1 MAYRP
6 SANAPVEPPSSSG
19 SVPFGVQL
27 LAFLAGLV
35 FLLLSGKSVMQDA
48 RLIDRLRH
56 LDAYYEAVPATWLK
70 VEVRR
75 DTSGKSDYY
84 PDVLFD
90 ANVHGQ
96 SVWGWRLSLEEAPG
110 DSQQWAQRLAKYR
123 VGDTVTA
130 WVDRQDPK
138 NSFIEKR
145 NDGLQRVLSK
155 ALLGAAFGLFGATL
169 VVLALYGWVRA
180 GFGRKPS
187 AAKRKR
193 RGDRASSLIL

>member
-1 MAYRP
+1 MTYRP
-6 SANAPVEPPSSSG
+6 QSGPSRDEHDAPS

-48 RLIDRLRH
+48 RLIDRLRN
-56 LDAYYEAVPATWLK
+56 LDAYYEPVPARWLK

-90 ANVHGQ
+90 ADVHGQ

-110 DSQQWAQRLAKYR
+110 DSQHWAKRLANYR

-130 WVDRQDPK
+130 WVDRKDPK
-138 NSFIEKR
+138 DSFIEKH

-155 ALLGAAFGLFGATL
+155 ALLGGAFGLFGATL
-169 VVLALYGWVRA
+169 VVLALYGWIRA
-180 GFGRKPS
+180 GFGAKPQ
-187 AAKRKR
+187 AAKKKKAR
-193 RGDRASSLIL
+193 